1 MHMSKSFGLINEKVD
16 SFYRHVVRCQFV
28 HYSFNGSERGSCAFR
43 RGSTKLR
50 VTLRRKTYLVLQLI
64 VEVSNL
70 TLCLFHLFL

>member
-1 MHMSKSFGLINEKVD
+1 MGL
-16 SFYRHVVRCQFV
+16 SVVVVVPLEEVLQ
-28 HYSFNGSERGSCAFR
+28 
-43 RGSTKLR
+43 KLR